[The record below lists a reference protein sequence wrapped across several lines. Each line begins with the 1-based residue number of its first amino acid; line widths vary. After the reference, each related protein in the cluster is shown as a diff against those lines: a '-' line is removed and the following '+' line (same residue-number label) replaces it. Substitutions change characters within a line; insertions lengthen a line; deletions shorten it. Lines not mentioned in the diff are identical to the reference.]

1 MRIIIDARFYGL
13 ENAGLGRYTINL
25 IDQLQKIDSQNEF
38 FVLLRKKYFDRL
50 NWPKNWTPV
59 LAEIP
64 HYGLSEQIK
73 LPRIIKSLKPDLV
86 HFLHFNVPVFYRG
99 KFIVTIHDLLM
110 HKQKGKEATTLTP
123 SRYFFKRLGYKFV
136 FGLAVRRA
144 VRVIVPSQT
153 VKDEVAYYYKLD
165 PDKIIVTY
173 EGI

>member
-25 IDQLQKIDSQNEF
+25 IDQLQKINSGNEY
-38 FVLLRKKYFDRL
+38 FVLLRKKYFNRL
-50 NWPKNWTPV
+50 NFKANWQKV
-59 LAEIP
+59 LADIP
-64 HYGLSEQIK
+64 HYSLAEQVK
-73 LPRIIKSLKPDLV
+73 LPGLIANLKPDLV
-86 HFLHFNVPVFYRG
+86 HFLHFNVPVLYRG

-110 HKQKGKEATTLTP
+110 HKQRGKEATTLTP
-123 SRYFFKRLGYKFV
+123 SRYLFKRLGYKFV

-144 VRVIVPSQT
+144 VRVIVPSQA